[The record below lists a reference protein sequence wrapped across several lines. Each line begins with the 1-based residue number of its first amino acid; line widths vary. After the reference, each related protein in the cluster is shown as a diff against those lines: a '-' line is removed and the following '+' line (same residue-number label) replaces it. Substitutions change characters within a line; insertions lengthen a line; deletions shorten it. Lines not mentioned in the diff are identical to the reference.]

1 MRGAKQSAPG
11 EARSSDISSG
21 QAGCGFS
28 GHAKHEQ
35 YQDHQAGG
43 RDGRSGGSASLE
55 GTSPRALRNSNN
67 SSTKDASSTNSSGN
81 SRKFIAD
88 SSGVLTVPKALPG
101 ILLQNEMLGM
111 GTGGGD
117 GGEKW
122 YQLIIDMDDLGL
134 GEDGIMQACLDN
146 TGRLLQATGSR
157 PSMTDLLRSHGSGS
171 SMFRPECSSV
181 KRGQVGGVWVA
192 YHPVTASTAASRHI
206 ACVTLSVDGCDGS
219 VAVAVSG
226 TTAPPPPTHPPPPP
240 SPRHRWNFSAWSLLR
255 RKRIGPEQG
264 EDGDGGWGG
273 ESDEGGGAAGGEGG
287 SGDGGGGRGGV
298 GGGQGQPLMFND
310 VGLNQWVDAVC
321 RVANGSDRDKQFQ
334 VVVGLRRGSASGLRV
349 AAIVGT
355 VVVGANSSVAFPIKM
370 AASEAGVHVFFM
382 LFIDEDAD
390 YTTMLP
396 VAMLVSQQACAAP
409 RGDVPAPMST
419 TTRPIEMPVKLSP
432 NMYFSSTLETLRH
445 RLEYP
450 DPNFAPPSRHPLDMG
465 GSSSG
470 SVAQDGTSS
479 SSSFWELSS
488 SSSDGSDGDDNGD
501 VDGGAR
507 VDGGNRGGGCSRDSR
522 CSVQSPSAATFAQL
536 WLAALDGSADEN
548 GDSSSSRC
556 EVVGKGGDGDGGGR
570 GGGGGRISAGGSG
583 TRSGGDCGGA
593 VPLAATAP
601 ELMETVGAPM
611 LNTKCN
617 LAGETFTRNHC
628 SGGSSSDSGGDRAG
642 GRVRSRGGVCG
653 GRGGGGGGGDGDG
666 GGGGGGDRDGDSEN
680 SRVCVGG
687 VGGGDGGVS
696 DRGDRDGAVD
706 GRWCGDG
713 FRWCGGGGGDNSG
726 DRNGGGGGGV
736 GGSGSGGP
744 CDSENESCSKR
755 QTSTTSHTG
764 AKRDREG
771 DDADDECS
779 GSEDSDC
786 ERSGW
791 SDGGEGS
798 SRNNSSSS
806 SQSSDSG
813 HRPARK
819 KLRSSPAPNG
829 ITTGQQLPPAP
840 SPVPMPM
847 PMVQEEEEE
856 EDDEGAMNCKAD
868 DDEL

>member
-1 MRGAKQSAPG
+1 MVVVVVLVVVLVVVAVVLVLVLVVLLAWVVLVALVV
-11 EARSSDISSG
+11 ELAVVMVLVVVVLV
-21 QAGCGFS
+21 QAVLVVLVVVL
-28 GHAKHEQ
+28 AV
-35 YQDHQAGG
+35 A
-43 RDGRSGGSASLE
+43 LE
-55 GTSPRALRNSNN
+55 
-67 SSTKDASSTNSSGN
+67 
-81 SRKFIAD
+81 
-88 SSGVLTVPKALPG
+88 
-101 ILLQNEMLGM
+101 
-111 GTGGGD
+111 
-117 GGEKW
+117 
-122 YQLIIDMDDLGL
+122 IIDMDDLGL
-134 GEDGIMQACLDN
+134 GEDGIMQAFLDN

-157 PSMTDLLRSHGSGS
+157 PSMTNLLRSHGSGS

-321 RVANGSDRDKQFQ
+321 RVANGSDRDKKFQ

-419 TTRPIEMPVKLSP
+419 TTRPIEMP
-432 NMYFSSTLETLRH
+432 
-445 RLEYP
+445 
-450 DPNFAPPSRHPLDMG
+450 
-465 GSSSG
+465 
-470 SVAQDGTSS
+470 
-479 SSSFWELSS
+479 
-488 SSSDGSDGDDNGD
+488 
-501 VDGGAR
+501 
-507 VDGGNRGGGCSRDSR
+507 
-522 CSVQSPSAATFAQL
+522 
-536 WLAALDGSADEN
+536 
-548 GDSSSSRC
+548 
-556 EVVGKGGDGDGGGR
+556 
-570 GGGGGRISAGGSG
+570 
-583 TRSGGDCGGA
+583 
-593 VPLAATAP
+593 
-601 ELMETVGAPM
+601 
-611 LNTKCN
+611 
-617 LAGETFTRNHC
+617 
-628 SGGSSSDSGGDRAG
+628 
-642 GRVRSRGGVCG
+642 
-653 GRGGGGGGGDGDG
+653 
-666 GGGGGGDRDGDSEN
+666 
-680 SRVCVGG
+680 
-687 VGGGDGGVS
+687 
-696 DRGDRDGAVD
+696 
-706 GRWCGDG
+706 
-713 FRWCGGGGGDNSG
+713 
-726 DRNGGGGGGV
+726 
-736 GGSGSGGP
+736 
-744 CDSENESCSKR
+744 R

-829 ITTGQQLPPAP
+829 ITIGQQLPSAP